1 MNSPLSSSDQ
11 PALDQLAQP
20 RVGIGPTLVLVL
32 ASCTL
37 LLGLGWPQLWDR
49 DEPRNAGCTAEMLA
63 RGDWVVPVFN
73 SELRTHKPIL
83 LYWLQMAAY
92 QVVGTNEWG
101 ARLPSALLMMGTIF
115 CAMLLSSRLLTHRFL
130 AGAQRDDHL
139 HTPVL
144 WFQWNSP
151 AMWSGI
157 VLATSMMVIV
167 AGRASTPDSPLIFCS
182 TLAITALVFALTCGP
197 QETRSRW
204 LHFILGY
211 TALGLGVLAKGPVG
225 FALPITVV
233 SAWFQWE
240 RICQDARLSQ
250 VTREASLI
258 RQWRLWLPT
267 ILSRL
272 APKAIIDYLSS
283 TKLIV
288 GIILVLAVALPWYIW
303 VGIRT
308 DGRWLREFFWE
319 HNVQR
324 AVQSLE
330 GHRGGPWYY
339 PVAMLVGLFPWSLW
353 LAPFLVWLWKTSLLG
368 PLFTPTA
375 PALHSKT
382 HWRSDHVASLTRLS
396 LMWVAVYV
404 GAFSCANTKL
414 PSYITPCYP
423 GGALVIGLFLA
434 SLANRGGELY
444 RFNGLQMLSTRGMR
458 FAVSATMLTAIIAG
472 LGATIGLAVTAYQEQ
487 MSAVLWQS
495 FWGMALTVAAL
506 ACVYLWQRNSAE
518 RMPVAY
524 ALGAVICMSGWMVGG
539 ASSASHYRL
548 DLNALEQ
555 IQASQPQQRWIAVGV
570 LEPSWV
576 FYTGHSIAEITLA
589 PASHSTP
596 IKDATDSAAAAPAE
610 HWLTQVIERWEA
622 NPELGVITLNVWADE
637 LTQHIAQ
644 LSGSRL
650 KSYRIVRQEYPYFLR
665 HQPLCLLRLEPA
677 GTHQA
682 ETAEKSPSNDSDFRR

>member
-1 MNSPLSSSDQ
+1 MNPTLSTSNPSN
-11 PALDQLAQP
+11 LDHRSQP
-20 RVGIGPTLVLVL
+20 RVGIGPTFVLIL

-63 RGDWVVPVFN
+63 RGDWVVPIFN

-130 AGAQRDDHL
+130 AGAQQDAQRDSPL
-139 HTPVL
+139 F

-197 QETRSRW
+197 QEIRPRW
-204 LHFILGY
+204 FFFTLGY

-225 FALPITVV
+225 FVLPITVV

-250 VTREASLI
+250 VTRDASLV
-258 RQWRLWLPT
+258 RQWRLWLPS
-267 ILSRL
+267 IFSRL
-272 APKAIIDYLSS
+272 APRAVIDYLAS
-283 TKLIV
+283 TQLIL
-288 GIILVLAVALPWYIW
+288 GIIWVLAVALPWYIW
-303 VGIRT
+303 VGVRT

-353 LAPFLVWLWKTSLLG
+353 LAPFLVWLWKISPLG
-368 PLFTPTA
+368 PLCTTTNPSFP
-375 PALHSKT
+375 SKT
-382 HWRSDHVASLTRLS
+382 SWKSDHVASMTRLS
-396 LMWVAVYV
+396 LLWVGVYV

-423 GGALVIGLFLA
+423 GAALIIGLFFA
-434 SLANRGGELY
+434 SLANRGGESY
-444 RFNGLQMLSTRGMR
+444 RFHWVQILPSRGMR
-458 FAVSATMLTAIIAG
+458 FAVSATMVTAILTG
-472 LGATIGLAVTAYQEQ
+472 LGATIGLAITAYQEQ
-487 MSAVLWQS
+487 MSAVIWQS
-495 FWGMALTVAAL
+495 LWGIALTVAAL
-506 ACVYLWQRNSAE
+506 ACTYVWQHNAAE

-524 ALGAVICMSGWMVGG
+524 ALGAVVCMSGWMVGG
-539 ASSASHYRL
+539 ASSASRYRL
-548 DLNALEQ
+548 DLNAMQQ
-555 IQASQPQQRWIAVGV
+555 IQANQPQQRWLAVGV

-576 FYTGHSIAEITLA
+576 FYTGYPIAEITIA
-589 PASHSTP
+589 PT
-596 IKDATDSAAAAPAE
+596 TGTE
-610 HWLTQVIERWEA
+610 HWLPQVTERWEA
-622 NPELGVITLNVWADE
+622 NPELGVITLNGWADE
-637 LTQHIAQ
+637 LTQHIEQ
-644 LSGSRL
+644 RSGSSL
-650 KSYRIVRQEYPYFLR
+650 KPYRIVRQEYPYFLR
-665 HQPLCLLRLEPA
+665 HQPLCLLRLEPT
-677 GTHQA
+677 GTRRA
-682 ETAEKSPSNDSDFRR
+682 DTAEKSPSIESDFRR